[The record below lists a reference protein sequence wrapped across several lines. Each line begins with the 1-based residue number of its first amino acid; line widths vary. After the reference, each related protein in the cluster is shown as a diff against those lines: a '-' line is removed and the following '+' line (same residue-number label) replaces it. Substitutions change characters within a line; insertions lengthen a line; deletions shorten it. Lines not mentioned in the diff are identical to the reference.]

1 MLDTIYDVLSIVFI
15 LLAIVLHVFMIAA
28 VINMFFLKGRKIT
41 VMVERYRSND
51 VNMDAEEEQ
60 NQMRA
65 SHAHVSLAKRQMKR
79 VDEEQKRR

>member
-51 VNMDAEEEQ
+51 VNMDAEEDACVTCSCSCVIGK
-60 NQMRA
+60 A
-65 SHAHVSLAKRQMKR
+65 S
-79 VDEEQKRR
+79 DEKSR